1 MPIYFDSEDGTV
13 DARAALLA
21 AVPDAEKRFNRY
33 CRGLE
38 KLLKDVNEHFPD
50 AEYFVVNDKLSLIMG
65 YDDSDRMVERD
76 ANIALDFRSSMRIS
90 GGDI

>member
-1 MPIYFDSEDGTV
+1 MPIYFDSKDGTV
-13 DARAALLA
+13 DARGALLS
-21 AVPDAEKRFNRY
+21 AVPDAERRFERC

-50 AEYFVVNDKLSLIMG
+50 AEFFVAGDTLTLILG
-65 YDDSDRMVERD
+65 YDDRDRMVERD
-76 ANIALDFRSSMRIS
+76 ANTALTFRSCMRIS